1 MLEIFIPVLFICF
14 NGNCNFMQAQTHYK
28 SEAQCRASIDTQ
40 KIHMLEVAE
49 TANQGKYTILEGT
62 CINTRVEDS
71 KKQA

>member
-14 NGNCNFMQAQTHYK
+14 DSNCNFMQAQNYYRNESQCK
-28 SEAQCRASIDTQ
+28 SSIDTQ

-49 TANQGKYTILEGT
+49 KAGRGNYTILEGT
-62 CINTRVEDS
+62 CVNAKINDP